1 MTNAKV
7 FQISRFLKTI
17 EVELV
22 NIRESPAEIQNFF
35 KKSDEKKR
43 SRFLKKILGD
53 KNLGDI
59 VFERL
64 TLLFAVL
71 VFLLVLFMAWEM
83 YSNSELSI
91 NKFGWK
97 FLITT
102 TWDPYAENFSAL
114 PMIFGTIVSSLL
126 ALIIAVPLGLSVA
139 IFLAELAPAWLE
151 KPLSFLTELLAAIP
165 SVVYGLWG
173 IFVLVPWLRDV
184 VEPFL
189 QNQFPNSP
197 FFQGAPYGYDMLAGG
212 VILSIMVLPIIS
224 SISRDVLKSVPD
236 PLREAAYGLG
246 ATKWEVTKTVFTNA
260 RSGILG
266 AIILGF
272 GRAVGETMAVV
283 MVIGSRPQITASILK
298 PASTI
303 AGALANEFSEASSD
317 LYLSALIEL
326 ALILFVITIIINIFA
341 RLLVWGTERRW
352 K

>member
-1 MTNAKV
+1 M
-7 FQISRFLKTI
+7 
-17 EVELV
+17 ELV
-22 NIRESPAEIQNFF
+22 NVKESSAEIQEFF
-35 KKSDEKKR
+35 KKNDKKKLA
-43 SRFLKKILGD
+43 RFLKKILGE
-53 KNLGDI
+53 KNLSDI
-59 VFERL
+59 IFEKL
-64 TLLFAVL
+64 TLFFAVL

-83 YSNSELSI
+83 YSNSQLSI

-102 TWDPYAENFSAL
+102 TWDPYAETYGAL
-114 PMIFGTIVSSLL
+114 PMIFGTIVSSLI

-165 SVVYGLWG
+165 SVIYGLWG
-173 IFVLVPWLRDV
+173 IFVLVPWLREV

-189 QNQFPNSP
+189 QKQFPNSP
-197 FFQGAPYGYDMLAGG
+197 LFQGAPYGYDMLAGG
-212 VILSIMVLPIIS
+212 VILSIMVVPIIS
-224 SISRDVLKSVPD
+224 SISRDVLKSVPAS
-236 PLREAAYGLG
+236 LREAAHGLG
-246 ATKWEVTKTVFTNA
+246 ATKWEVTKIVLSNA

-283 MVIGSRPQITASILK
+283 MVIGSRPQITASLLK

-303 AGALANEFSEASSD
+303 AGAIANEFTEAASD
-317 LYLSALIEL
+317 MYLSALIEL
-326 ALILFVITIIINIFA
+326 ALVLFAITIIINIFA
-341 RLLVWGTERRW
+341 RLLVWGAERKW